1 MHEEVDRSI
10 AAEFG
15 LLEEHVGT
23 LVSRLEECRK
33 ENDLL
38 RSELA
43 TLQNIL
49 RSCKL
54 PGTGS
59 VSMSGQGAELTH
71 ADKLRVKQ
79 KLVLILQKIEM
90 ELRTNRNL

>member
-1 MHEEVDRSI
+1 MQDEVEHKI
-10 AAEFG
+10 AADFSR
-15 LLEEHVGT
+15 LEENVGT
-23 LVSRLEECRK
+23 LVSRLDECRK

-43 TLQNIL
+43 SLQNIL

-59 VSMSGQGAELTH
+59 VSSSGQESELTH
-71 ADKLRVKQ
+71 AEKFRLKQ